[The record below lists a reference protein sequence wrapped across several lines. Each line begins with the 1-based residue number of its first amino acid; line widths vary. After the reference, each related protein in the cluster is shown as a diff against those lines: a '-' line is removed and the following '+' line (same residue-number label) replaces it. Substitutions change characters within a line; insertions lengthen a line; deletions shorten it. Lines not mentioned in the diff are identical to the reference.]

1 MLNIIFVGDTLLAS
15 RGDARALGWVGR
27 VISRTTA
34 EIDSDYINHCALP
47 MANETSLELYK
58 RIETEVAPRVL
69 GRGAAGVG
77 ASTVDVGGRRASGS
91 AGAAGSSAAAGG
103 GRGDA
108 GEVSNFVVVQL
119 GSLDMDHT
127 SATRS
132 RLNLAHILESIIQL
146 GAKPFVVGPAPK
158 NPEYAL
164 ELHKLNEGYKD
175 VTQRRAIPYIDLLA
189 SLSNHENYMDDIR
202 KNDYQFPSQIGYGL
216 IAWLVL
222 NSGWNEYI
230 AG

>member
-1 MLNIIFVGDTLLAS
+1 MLNIIFVGDALLAS

-27 VISRTTA
+27 VISRTA
-34 EIDSDYINHCALP
+34 ADLESGDISHYALP
-47 MANETSLELYK
+47 MPDETSLELYR

-69 GRGAAGVG
+69 G
-77 ASTVDVGGRRASGS
+77 VGGRS
-91 AGAAGSSAAAGG
+91 AGAAGGRVTEGGVRTASAAGSSAVADGIGAAGK
-103 GRGDA
+103 A
-108 GEVSNFVVVQL
+108 SNFVVVQL
-119 GSLDMDHT
+119 GSLDMVRT
-127 SATRS
+127 SETRS
-132 RLNLAHILESIIQL
+132 RLNLAHILENIIQL

-175 VTQRRAIPYIDLLA
+175 VTQRRAIPYVDLLA

-230 AG
+230 GM